1 MKRLFFTLTL
11 ALSMISMS
19 SFAADETIV
28 SETVI
33 RSFQSSF
40 KTATEVSW
48 SVSDN
53 YYKATFTL
61 NGQHVA
67 AFYNCDGQMIGMTR
81 NISSTQLPIS
91 LQASLKNNF
100 DGYWISDLFEM
111 ANEEGTFYYLTIENA
126 DTRLVLKSTSDADW
140 STYKKQ
146 RKS

>member
-11 ALSMISMS
+11 ALSLISMS
-19 SFAADETIV
+19 SFAGDDTIV

-33 RSFQSSF
+33 KSFNTNF
-40 KTATEVSW
+40 KSATEVSW
-48 SVSDN
+48 TISDN
-53 YYKATFTL
+53 FYKASFML

-81 NISSTQLPIS
+81 NISSTQLPIA
-91 LQASLKNNF
+91 LQASLKRSY

-111 ANEEGTFYYLTIENA
+111 ANEEGTFYYITLENA
-126 DTRLVLKSTSDADW
+126 DTKLVLKSTSDADW
-140 STYKKQ
+140 TSYQKQ